1 MRVSMLSLDSL
12 PPGPTET
19 PAIQTARWLMRPIAF
34 MESARRR
41 YGDAFS
47 VRFLGF
53 KRPMVMLSD
62 PEAIRALYTAHE
74 HGLPPGRTIALLP
87 VMGPS
92 SILLLEGREHLARR
106 KLMLPPF
113 HGERMRAYEAT
124 VREVAE
130 REIDSWPEDRP
141 FALHPRMQ
149 SITLEVILR
158 AVFGVTD
165 STRGDQLRERLRGL
179 LGDTASPALQFRVL
193 LSRRLRRGDPLER
206 LRGLIEE
213 VDELLLAQIA
223 ERRSDPAHA
232 EHTDILSLLLA
243 ARFEDGSEM
252 SDREIRD
259 QLITLLLA
267 GHETTATAL
276 AWAFDLLLRHPAALA
291 RLTAEIDA
299 HARAGDDEK
308 EDEAGARTSRSEAGD
323 AYLRAVISES
333 LRLRPVIPLAGR
345 RLASDLNVDGLS
357 LPAGTD
363 VTPAIWLTHTRAD
376 LYPEPYAF
384 CPERFL
390 ERSPTTYGWI
400 PFGGGVRRCLGAA
413 FAEMEMRIVLDAIL
427 RRCVLRP
434 ASAHAERVT
443 RRNVTFSPR
452 AGTLV
457 CSTRRSTPPPV
468 AEPDRVLTPVA

>member
-1 MRVSMLSLDSL
+1 MSTLQLDSF
-12 PPGPTET
+12 PPGPTE
-19 PAIQTARWLMRPIAF
+19 PSAIQTARWLTRPIAF

-53 KRPMVMLSD
+53 ERPMVMLSD
-62 PEAIRALYTAHE
+62 PQAIRALYTVHE

-87 VMGPS
+87 VMGS
-92 SILLLEGREHLARR
+92 SSVLLLEGREHLARR

-113 HGERMRAYEAT
+113 HGQRMRAYETT

-149 SITLEVILR
+149 AVTLEVILR

-165 STRGDQLRERLRGL
+165 QSRSSRGGQLRELLPRL
-179 LGDTASPALQFRVL
+179 LGNTASAALQFRVL
-193 LSRRLRRGDPLER
+193 LSRRLDRGDPLER
-206 LRGLIEE
+206 LRRLVSEI
-213 VDELLLAQIA
+213 DELLLAQIA
-223 ERRSDPAHA
+223 ERRSDPTHA
-232 EHTDILSLLLA
+232 QREDILSLLLTA
-243 ARFEDGSEM
+243 SFEDGTGM

-259 QLITLLLA
+259 QLVTLLLA

-276 AWAFDLLLRHPAALA
+276 AWTFDLLLRHPATLA

-299 HARAGDDEK
+299 GEDDP
-308 EDEAGARTSRSEAGD
+308 
-323 AYLRAVISES
+323 YLRAVISES
-333 LRLRPVIPLAGR
+333 LRLRPVVPLAGR
-345 RLASDLNVDGLS
+345 RLASDLNTDSLS

-384 CPERFL
+384 RPERFIDQ
-390 ERSPTTYGWI
+390 SPTTYGWI
-400 PFGGGVRRCLGAA
+400 PFGGGIRRCLGAA
-413 FAEMEMRIVLDAIL
+413 FAEMEMRIVLDAVL
-427 RRCVLRP
+427 RRCTLSP
-434 ASAHAERVT
+434 ANARAERVT

-452 AGTLV
+452 SGTV
-457 CSTRRSTPPPV
+457 VRVTPRSAPV
-468 AEPDRVLTPVA
+468 TAAEPVRVLAPVV